1 MNPKTGLYEQLID
14 VMLDGRL
21 RALPGNVFEVQRE
34 KVDEAEAHVVLSRY
48 LQKVIRK
55 VLRSLPARNRLENQV
70 ALTNRIIALIGEL
83 TGDADLGEAA
93 LPADTEMLLAILA
106 RLNLPPPARSSDLVP
121 RPLTRLSQS
130 SLFTGSRTEPSLASE
145 LKKEIL
151 SADRID
157 ILMSFIKWSGL
168 RIIADELK
176 EFTDRPASRL
186 RVITTTYIG
195 ATDIQCIE
203 FLNELKNTEIR
214 VSLDAKRTRL
224 HAKAYL
230 FARESGFTTAYIGS
244 SNISNPALTSGLE
257 WNMKITA
264 EDAGDIIVKFAG
276 TFETYWNDKEFLGY
290 TPEVRDRVV
299 EALNL
304 GKAPAV
310 SGSPFPFDIRPYAFQ
325 QKILDKLEAE
335 RTLHG
340 KYRNLIVSATGTGK
354 TVVAA
359 FDFKRF
365 RQQNP
370 QATFLFIAHRKEI
383 LEQSLACFR
392 AVLHHPNFGELYVGA
407 HRPTQGRHLFMSIQ
421 TFHAQALWKH
431 TAPDAYDYV
440 IVDEFHHAEARTYRR
455 LLEHYRPRILLG
467 LTATPERMDGKD
479 VIDYF
484 DGRIAAEIRL
494 HEAIDRRLLSPFQYF
509 GVTDCIDLARLSW
522 SRGGYVVSELENVYT
537 GNDLRVR
544 LIHDAIRKYL
554 HDLDQVIGLGFC
566 VGVKHAEYMAAA
578 FNRFG
583 IPSAALSGDTDA
595 KTREE
600 VQQRLRNREIRFIFV
615 VDLYNEGVDI
625 PEVNTVLFLRP
636 TESLTVFLQQLGRGL
651 RLSEGKECLTVL
663 DFIGQAHRNYNFEQR
678 FRALMGRT
686 HQSTQKEIENG
697 FPHLPSG
704 CVVQLERIARDHVLE
719 NIRQALYQRR
729 SSLVSR
735 IATFRADTGRDLTL
749 GNFLETYG
757 LSPYDIYRRK
767 VSWSRLCA
775 EAGELRDFSDPDE
788 AALTKGFGRLLHV
801 NSRRFIDF
809 IVSLLN
815 LDHPDPDRMTEEER
829 RMLLMFHYDIWQ
841 KPLPEL
847 GFSSL
852 AEGVR
857 KIRANRHM
865 IRELMQLLAY
875 NHRQI
880 QFLSRPIELT
890 HPCPLELHCRY
901 TRDEILAAFGL
912 ATVDKR
918 FEFREGVKYLEN
930 DKTDLFFITLYKS
943 EKDYSP
949 TTMYEDYAISD
960 TLFHWQSQSTTSDT
974 SPTGRRYIHHR
985 KTGNKIL
992 LFVREH
998 KQEND
1003 FTAPYDFL
1011 GPANY
1016 IKHEG
1021 SRPMSITWELE
1032 NPMPAHLWKETGKLV
1047 VSG

>member
-1 MNPKTGLYEQLID
+1 
-14 VMLDGRL
+14 MLDGSL
-21 RALPGNVFEVQRE
+21 RALPGGAYEVQRE
-34 KVDEAEAHVVLSRY
+34 KVDESEGHVVLSRY

-55 VLRSLPARNRLENQV
+55 ALRSLPARNRLECQI
-70 ALTNRIIALIGEL
+70 ALANRIIALLGEM
-83 TGDADLGEAA
+83 TGDASLDGAA
-93 LPADTEMLLAILA
+93 LPTDTEMLLAILD
-106 RLNLPPPARSSDLVP
+106 RLNLPPDTRASDLLS

-151 SADRID
+151 SSDRID

-168 RIIADELK
+168 RIIADELAA
-176 EFTDRPASRL
+176 FTERPASRL
-186 RVITTTYIG
+186 RIITTTYIG
-195 ATDIQCIE
+195 ATDIQCIDY
-203 FLNELKNTEIR
+203 LHALRNTEIR

-230 FARESGFTTAYIGS
+230 FARDTGFTTAYIGS

-257 WNMKITA
+257 WNLKITA
-264 EDAGDIIVKFAG
+264 EDAGDIIAKFAG
-276 TFETYWNDKEFLGY
+276 TFETYWNDGEFIRY
-290 TPEVRDRVV
+290 TPEVRGRVV
-299 EALNL
+299 ESLNL
-304 GKAPAV
+304 GKAPVA
-310 SGSPFPFDIRPYAFQ
+310 SGAPFPFDIRPYAFQ
-325 QKILDKLEAE
+325 REILDKLEAE

-340 KYRNLIVSATGTGK
+340 KFRNLIVSATGTGK

-392 AVLHHPNFGELYVGA
+392 AVLHDPNFGELYVGA
-407 HRPTQGRHLFMSIQ
+407 HRPAQGRHLFMSIQ
-421 TFHAQALWKH
+421 TFHSQAFWMH
-431 TAPDAYDYV
+431 TAPDYYDYV
-440 IVDEFHHAEARTYRR
+440 IVDEFHHAEAPSYRR

-479 VIDYF
+479 VVEYF

-494 HEAIDRRLLSPFQYF
+494 YEAIDRRLLCPFQYF
-509 GVTDCIDLARLSW
+509 GVTDCVDLARLAW

-544 LIHDAIRKYL
+544 LIHDAVRKYL
-554 HDLDQVIGLGFC
+554 QDVDQVIGLGFC
-566 VGVKHAEYMAAA
+566 VSVRHAEFMAAA
-578 FNRFG
+578 FSRLG
-583 IPSAALSGDTDA
+583 IPSAALSGDSDA
-595 KTREE
+595 KTRDGVRE
-600 VQQRLRNREIRFIFV
+600 QLRNRKIRFIFV
-615 VDLYNEGVDI
+615 VDLYNEGIDI

-651 RLSEGKECLTVL
+651 RLCEGKECLTVL

-678 FRALMGRT
+678 YRALMGQT
-686 HQSTQKEIENG
+686 HQSTQKEIEND

-704 CVVQLERIARDHVLE
+704 CVVQLERVAREYVLE
-719 NIRQALYQRR
+719 NIRQAIRQRR
-729 SSLVSR
+729 SSLVNR

-757 LSPYDIYRRK
+757 LSPYDIYRRGA
-767 VSWSRLCA
+767 SWSRLCA
-775 EAGELRDFSDPDE
+775 EAGEIRDFSDPDE

-801 NSRRFIDF
+801 NSRRYIDF
-809 IVSLLN
+809 IATLLKS
-815 LDHPDPDRMTEEER
+815 DPVEPERLTEEER
-829 RMLLMFHYDIWQ
+829 RMLLMFHYGIWQ
-841 KPLPEL
+841 RPLPQL

-852 AEGVR
+852 AGSVQR
-857 KIRANRHM
+857 IRANPYM
-865 IRELMQLLAY
+865 TRELMQILGY
-875 NHRQI
+875 NHSHI
-880 QFLSRPIELT
+880 QFLTRPIDLACS
-890 HPCPLELHCRY
+890 CPLDLHCRY

-912 ATVDKR
+912 ATVEKR
-918 FEFREGVKYLEN
+918 VEFREGVKYLEK

-960 TLFHWQSQSTTSDT
+960 TLFHWQSQSTTSET
-974 SPTGRRYIHHR
+974 SPTGQRYIHHR

-992 LFVREH
+992 LFVRER
-998 KQEND
+998 KKEND
-1003 FTAPYDFL
+1003 FTSPYDFL

-1016 IKHEG
+1016 VKHEG

-1047 VSG
+1047 VGG